1 MKYGEIETRLHELER
16 SLEQRLEEVKAGLV
30 QQYSA
35 DSKEQA
41 IERENDEVLEKI
53 EESIVAELAQVKN
66 ALRRL
71 HEGEYGIC
79 ESCGDEIAVAR
90 LEVMPFATLCVECAE
105 LMERR

>member
-1 MKYGEIETRLHELER
+1 MKYQEIERQLHELER
-16 SLEQRLEEVKAGLV
+16 SLEQRLEDVKAGLV

-53 EESIVAELAQVKN
+53 EETIIAELTQVKN

-71 HEGEYGIC
+71 REGEYGIC
-79 ESCGDEIAVAR
+79 ESCGDEIAVER
-90 LEVMPFATLCVECAE
+90 LKVMPFATLCVDCAAA
-105 LMERR
+105 MERQ